1 MKNKKAQ
8 FEIFGVV
15 LIVIILV
22 LAMFFMIGNS
32 LKKKKDITQ
41 SFTDAELGQN
51 MLTSLMRMKIEDCGT
66 TFSEIVKYCVSDI
79 HDKCGGSINTCQYIK
94 ELLKNGDPNMP
105 GIFDETLEEWGKKY
119 RFSILIKD
127 SLDEKEYDIL
137 TDPDDKW
144 DKVDGTEIT
153 SEKPCT
159 IYSEKEAPGVIPLP
173 RPRGSGSDPTNRF
186 SGPIIVKLEICK

>member
-51 MLTSLMRMKIEDCGT
+51 MLTSLMRMQVEDCSAD
-66 TFSEIVKYCVSDI
+66 TFAGIVKFCVNEM
-79 HDKCGGSINTCQYIK
+79 HDQCGSQVNTCQYIK
-94 ELLKNGDPNMP
+94 ELLKNDDPNNP

-119 RFSILIKD
+119 RFSILLRDKD
-127 SLDEKEYDIL
+127 DPTKEYD
-137 TDPDDKW
+137 
-144 DKVDGTEIT
+144 
-153 SEKPCT
+153 
-159 IYSEKEAPGVIPLP
+159 
-173 RPRGSGSDPTNRF
+173 
-186 SGPIIVKLEICK
+186 